1 MESDYFG
8 SVICAQFTIY
18 LLWDISGWD
27 LMDSLDLFHDG
38 LCYGLSGLVM
48 VLIVWAFTISVWPF
62 LLCFFLIW
70 AVIF

>member
-48 VLIVWAFTISVWPF
+48 A
-62 LLCFFLIW
+62 C
-70 AVIF
+70 